1 MKNVK
6 NKAKQTKKL
15 KKKHTNKKKHR
26 ALPGIEPG
34 PPVPETGIL
43 PLN

>member
-1 MKNVK
+1 MKLTVRVK
-6 NKAKQTKKL
+6 KTFKKEIIL
-15 KKKHTNKKKHR
+15 QKYW